1 MKIIET
7 ERLLLK
13 NYIEE
18 DKEYLI
24 SLLTDAAV
32 MKHVDTGGFSLETAE
47 ILWTKLIKDFYP
59 QGKDTIWAIFAKDD
73 SRYIGHAAIRPRP
86 TNTEDWEI
94 SYMLKT
100 ADWGKG
106 FATEIARR
114 LIDYGFDELNLTQVV
129 ATIDDD
135 NFGSIKVVEKAGMSF
150 SHYEFDEDGRFS
162 VYSIDKNQNPKM

>member
-18 DKEYLI
+18 DKEHLV
-24 SLLTDAAV
+24 SLLTNAAV
-32 MKHVDTGGFSLETAE
+32 MKHVDIGVFPVEKANE
-47 ILWTKLIKDFYP
+47 LWIKLIERSYP
-59 QGKDTIWAIFAKDD
+59 QGIRTIWAVFAKDD
-73 SRYIGHAAIRPRP
+73 SRYVGHAAIRPRP
-86 TNTEDWEI
+86 TKTEDWEI

-100 ADWGKG
+100 EEWGKG

-114 LIDYGFDELNLTQVV
+114 LIAYGFDELNLTGVV

-135 NFGSIKVVEKAGMSF
+135 NFGSIKVVEKAGMNF
-150 SHYEFDEDGRFS
+150 SHYEYDDEGRFS
-162 VYSIDKNQNPKM
+162 VYSIDKE